1 MTPQEIADELKK
13 TVKEFQSA
21 NDKQLAELK
30 AGLSTAATNDK
41 VEALNARIT
50 ELKAMQDDM
59 IKQVAH
65 LEIGGAGEK
74 KEDRVKLASDAR
86 RFFAGAKG
94 IDPRRITD
102 SDVEAYKAYSNAYPE
117 WLRRGE
123 QALNDPDIRAA
134 MQVGSDPDG
143 GYWVPTQRMNEVI
156 QKLFDTSPMRQLVDV
171 MTITGDSVTWP
182 TDTNDATS
190 GGWVGETA
198 TRAETATPQVGE
210 KSIYVR
216 EQYAMPK
223 ATQKLLDMSTIDVEG
238 WLGGKIA
245 GKLSRTENTAYVSG
259 AGVASPRGFL
269 DYSGAAVTTADATR
283 AWGVLQYIVSGGAGS
298 IPDLSGVP
306 GAKDVDFLINTI
318 AALKPEYRAGAT
330 WAMNRLVEAELR
342 KCKDGQGRYL
352 IGMGD
357 IGASAVGFNLF
368 GFPIANMEDMPAI
381 GSNSF
386 SMAFGNFRTGYQIL
400 DGRGIRILR
409 DNLTVKGQ
417 VLFYTTKWTGG
428 DVINSDAIK
437 LVKFGTS

>member
-1 MTPQEIADELKK
+1 MELKEIIEELKK
-13 TVKEFQSA
+13 TFKDFQSA

-30 AGLSTAATNDK
+30 AGLSTAATSDK
-41 VEALNARIT
+41 IEALNARIS
-50 ELKAMQDDM
+50 ELKGMHDD
-59 IKQVAH
+59 ILKQVAH

-74 KEDRVKLASDAR
+74 KEDRLKMVAEAR
-86 RFFAGAKG
+86 QFFAGARG
-94 IDPRRITD
+94 VDERRVTD
-102 SDVEAYKAYSNAYPE
+102 NDVEAYKAYCNAYPE
-117 WLRRGE
+117 WLRRGG

-182 TDTNDATS
+182 NDTNDGTS
-190 GGWVGETA
+190 GGWVGEA
-198 TRAETATPQVGE
+198 ETRAETATPQVGE
-210 KSIYVR
+210 QTLYVR

-223 ATQKLLDMSTIDVEG
+223 ASQKLLDMSTIDVEG

-259 AGVASPRGFL
+259 TGIKSPRGFL
-269 DYSGAAVTTADATR
+269 DYSAAAVTTVDATR
-283 AWGVLQYIVSGGAGS
+283 AWRVLQYIVSGGAGS

-318 AALKPEYRAGAT
+318 AALKPEYRAGAI

-381 GSNSF
+381 ASNSF
-386 SMAFGNFRTGYQIL
+386 SMAFGNFRVGYQIL

-428 DVINSDAIK
+428 DIVNSDAIK

>member
-1 MTPQEIADELKK
+1 MTPQEIFDELKK
-13 TVKEFQSA
+13 TIKEFQA
-21 NDKQLAELK
+21 ENDKQLAEFK

-50 ELKAMQDDM
+50 ELKGMQDDLL
-59 IKQVAH
+59 KQISH

-74 KEDRVKLASDAR
+74 KEDRLKMVADAR
-86 RFFAGAKG
+86 QFFAGARG
-94 IDPRRITD
+94 VDVRRVTD
-102 SDVEAYKAYSNAYPE
+102 NDVEAYKAYCNAYPE
-117 WLRRGE
+117 WLRRGG

-143 GYWVPTQRMNEVI
+143 GYWVPTQRMAEVI
-156 QKLFDTSPMRQLVDV
+156 SKLFETSPMRQVAGV
-171 MTITGDSVTWP
+171 MTITGDSVAWP
-182 TDTNDATS
+182 TDTNDGTS

-198 TRAETATPQVGE
+198 TRSETATPQVGE
-210 KSIYVR
+210 QTLYVR

-223 ATQKLLDMSTIDVEG
+223 ASQKLLDMSTIDVEG
-238 WLGGKIA
+238 WLGAKIA
-245 GKLSRTENTAYVSG
+245 DKMSRTENLAYVSG
-259 AGVASPRGFL
+259 TGVASPRGFL
-269 DYSGAAVTTADATR
+269 DYSAAAVTTVDASR

-318 AALKPEYRAGAT
+318 AALKPAYRAGAT
-330 WAMNRLVEAELR
+330 WLMNRLVEAELR

-357 IGASAVGFNLF
+357 ISASAVGFNLLN
-368 GFPIANMEDMPAI
+368 FPIANMEDMPAI
-381 GSNSF
+381 ASNSF
-386 SMAFGNFRTGYQIL
+386 SMAFGNFRAGYQIL